1 MLWACRTPIAGLN
14 DAGAA
19 FVALRDGARRE
30 FLSEVERFTT
40 TDALFKFTR
49 MIDVKVVLAHTSDA
63 ERTLPPAR
71 RKALS
76 R

>member
-1 MLWACRTPIAGLN
+1 
-14 DAGAA
+14 
-19 FVALRDGARRE
+19 
-30 FLSEVERFTT
+30 VERFTT

-71 RKALS
+71 RKVPRRA
-76 R
+76 